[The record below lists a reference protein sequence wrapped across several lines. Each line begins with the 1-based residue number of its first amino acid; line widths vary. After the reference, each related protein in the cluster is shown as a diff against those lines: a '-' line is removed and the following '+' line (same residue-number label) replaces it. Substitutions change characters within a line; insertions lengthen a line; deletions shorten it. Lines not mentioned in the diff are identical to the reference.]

1 MAILKTYAR
10 LWSEDL
16 DKALPPLVELVGAD
30 PHLRFEFEDVEVGA
44 IGDFLV
50 IAGTADA
57 AARLPRGTTTVIVS
71 DLDQVQT
78 VLTSHGAE
86 VTFGPAQG
94 PTGSYLFARHAD
106 GSEVEYVQWKP
117 ELEAQIIM

>member
-16 DKALPPLVELVGAD
+16 DRALPPLVELVGED
-30 PHLRFEFEDVEVGA
+30 PHLRFEFGEVELGA
-44 IGDFLV
+44 VGDFLV
-50 IAGTADA
+50 IAGPADA
-57 AARLPRGTTTVIVS
+57 AAKLPKATTTVIVS
-71 DLDQVQT
+71 DLGEVGT
-78 VLTSHGAE
+78 VLASHGAE
-86 VTFGPAQG
+86 VTFGPVQG

-117 ELEAQIIM
+117 ELEARIIR